1 MPPLTLPADL
11 AAALDAATPAPEAD
25 GYAPRIEVR
34 VEDGIGWMVFDNP
47 RRRNAVTLGMW
58 KQIPVVCAALDAA
71 PEVRVVALRGEGEA
85 SFVSGADISEFD
97 RVRSTPEDVAAY
109 DVAGKVAGAAI
120 LGLKKPTVAVI
131 RTWCI
136 GGGMATAL
144 NCDLRFAAENTRFAV
159 PAARLGL
166 GYRYA
171 GIRTLVDIVGAAAA
185 REIFF
190 TARQYDAA
198 EALRMGLISRTAP
211 VEGFEAA
218 ARDYLLQIAGN
229 APLTVAAAKM
239 AINVALEDHAER
251 DLAEVEAAVAACFAS
266 EDYEEG
272 RRAFRE
278 KRKPEFKGR

>member
-1 MPPLTLPADL
+1 MSA
-11 AAALDAATPAPEAD
+11 AHAALPTKPEGAHLTSLRTWFAGQLSAFKHGINPVLVDFDA
-25 GYAPRIEVR
+25 G
-34 VEDGIGWMVFDNP
+34 VE
-47 RRRNAVTLGMW
+47 
-58 KQIPVVCAALDAA
+58 
-71 PEVRVVALRGEGEA
+71 
-85 SFVSGADISEFD
+85 
-97 RVRSTPEDVAAY
+97 
-109 DVAGKVAGAAI
+109 AAI

-136 GGGMATAL
+136 GGGLATAL

-190 TARQYDAA
+190 TARQYDAE

-218 ARDYLLQIAGN
+218 AKEYLSQIAGN

-239 AINVALEDHAER
+239 AINVALEDKAER
-251 DLAEVEAAVAACFAS
+251 DLTEVDAAVAACFAS

-278 KRKPEFKGR
+278 KRKPQFKGR